1 MKIYN
6 YNPATN
12 EFLNETIALNDPI
25 ENLPLVPAN
34 ATLIKND
41 LIPEKNKAIIFNR
54 DNQKWEYVDDFR
66 NTVVAN
72 KQTGQNYTIQKL
84 NENPK
89 NLIEYTQ
96 ILPSEAN
103 QKWDEINQKWFS
115 EKPLAMGTDL
125 IKFINLTTE
134 TSLNDD
140 QAFMIVSKLKDF
152 MIYCQQGRCNPF
164 TRSTFNNTLKTLD
177 KAFANGQKELIVGLV
192 NKWAE
197 TVRFEEK

>member
-66 NTVVAN
+66 NTVLAN

-96 ILPSEAN
+96 ILPTEAN
-103 QKWDEINQKWFS
+103 QKWDEINQKWFG
-115 EKPLAMGTDL
+115 ELPLAMGTDL

-152 MIYCQQGRCNPF
+152 MIYCEQGRCNPF

-177 KAFANGQKELIVGLV
+177 TVFKNEQKELIVGLV
-192 NKWAE
+192 NQWANSVHFKPE
-197 TVRFEEK
+197 

>member
-1 MKIYN
+1 MYKIN
-6 YNPATN
+6 NQQIVRDDGAWIPADEGN
-12 EFLNETIALNDPI
+12 RDYLAYLQWVNQG
-25 ENLPLVPAN
+25 
-34 ATLIKND
+34 
-41 LIPEKNKAIIFNR
+41 NKAE
-54 DNQKWEYVDDFR
+54 D
-66 NTVVAN
+66 VV
-72 KQTGQNYTIQKL
+72 I
-84 NENPK
+84 
-89 NLIEYTQ
+89 
-96 ILPSEAN
+96 
-103 QKWDEINQKWFS
+103 

>member
-41 LIPEKNKAIIFNR
+41 LIPQKNKAIIFNR

-96 ILPSEAN
+96 ILPTEAN

-164 TRSTFNNTLKTLD
+164 TRSTFNNTLQTLD

>member
-96 ILPSEAN
+96 ILPTEAN
-103 QKWDEINQKWFS
+103 QKWDEINQKWFG
-115 EKPLAMGTDL
+115 ELPLAMGTDL

-152 MIYCQQGRCNPF
+152 MIYCEQGRCNPF

-177 KAFANGQKELIVGLV
+177 TVFKNEQKELIVGLV
-192 NKWAE
+192 NQWANSVHFKPE
-197 TVRFEEK
+197 

>member
-41 LIPEKNKAIIFNR
+41 LIPQKNKAIIFNR

-96 ILPSEAN
+96 ILPTEAN
-103 QKWDEINQKWFS
+103 QKWDEINQKWFK
-115 EKPLAMGTDL
+115 ELPLAMGTDL

-152 MIYCQQGRCNPF
+152 MIYCEQGRCNPF

-177 KAFANGQKELIVGLV
+177 TVFKNEQKELIVGLV
-192 NKWAE
+192 NQWANSVHFKPE
-197 TVRFEEK
+197 